1 VHTHTHT
8 QRRTHDI
15 LIRKAVHGR
24 GVHRCLRDKSRYCLA
39 HVPRTSVSNH
49 TGSSATA
56 WHQPTASERS
66 DPSSD
71 ATGLAV
77 RRTDPHAAGGA
88 LSCLWLSLLLMPLL
102 SVAGLVAQGKLT
114 RVPLPEGE
122 ALRSAVAGSMQQ
134 HAMELAGQLSPVFD
148 AIAEAEKRWREEEL
162 YCQRPGPN
170 LTAFYSQA
178 RGREPGLRLVC
189 GAQAA
194 IAVNLHSFRNSMT
207 LQGLRI

>member
-1 VHTHTHT
+1 MWSAKQKVRACART
-8 QRRTHDI
+8 QGTSSLPAPSPQSLTSNRTGG
-15 LIRKAVHGR
+15 AG
-24 GVHRCLRDKSRYCLA
+24 
-39 HVPRTSVSNH
+39 
-49 TGSSATA
+49 TA

-134 HAMELAGQLSPVFD
+134 HA
-148 AIAEAEKRWREEEL
+148 
-162 YCQRPGPN
+162 
-170 LTAFYSQA
+170 
-178 RGREPGLRLVC
+178 
-189 GAQAA
+189 
-194 IAVNLHSFRNSMT
+194 
-207 LQGLRI
+207 